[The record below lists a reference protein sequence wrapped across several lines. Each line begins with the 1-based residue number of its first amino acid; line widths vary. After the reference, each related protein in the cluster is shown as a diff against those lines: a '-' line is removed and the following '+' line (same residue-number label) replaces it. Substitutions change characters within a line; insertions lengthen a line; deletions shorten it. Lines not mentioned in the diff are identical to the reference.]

1 MSSLTIAYDP
11 RRPQPGYLKNLA
23 AAAASLLSA
32 LLAVPQRR
40 PDNALEDRAVED
52 RSSLYQTANR
62 YEASMPNLATELR
75 FIASRG

>member
-23 AAAASLLSA
+23 TAAASLLSA
-32 LLAVPQRR
+32 LLAVPQRK
-40 PDNALEDRAVED
+40 PDTAYED
-52 RSSLYQTANR
+52 RSLVYQMANR

>member
-32 LLAVPQRR
+32 LLAVPRRR
-40 PDNALEDRAVED
+40 PDTSVED
-52 RSSLYQTANR
+52 RSSLYQMANR

>member
-1 MSSLTIAYDP
+1 MSSLTIALDP
-11 RRPQPGYLKNLA
+11 RRPQQGYLKNLA

-40 PDNALEDRAVED
+40 ADTAREDRT
-52 RSSLYQTANR
+52 SLYQMANR

>member
-23 AAAASLLSA
+23 SAAAALLSA
-32 LLAVPQRR
+32 LLAVPQRK
-40 PDNALEDRAVED
+40 PKITVED
-52 RSSLYQTANR
+52 RSSLFRVANQ
-62 YEASMPNLATELR
+62 YELR

>member
-11 RRPQPGYLKNLA
+11 RHPQQGYLKNLA

-32 LLAVPQRR
+32 LLAVPQRSSDTT
-40 PDNALEDRAVED
+40 PED
-52 RSSLYQTANR
+52 RSSLYQMANR